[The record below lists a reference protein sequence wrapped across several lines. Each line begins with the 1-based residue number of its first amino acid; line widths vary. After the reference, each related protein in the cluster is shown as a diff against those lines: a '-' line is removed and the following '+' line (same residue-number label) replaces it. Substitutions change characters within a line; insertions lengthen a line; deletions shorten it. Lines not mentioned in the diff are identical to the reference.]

1 MSKSNPRWM
10 QEGKAKRSKLK
21 NLALPHVST
30 QPSKTYQETNITN
43 NTYTKSSSI
52 EFDKYEVQEHLI
64 DLWIVLR
71 RIAKT
76 VFFFTIITLTI
87 PGIRNG
93 VLTISPYE
101 PAVLLILNSIIK
113 HSLSSLG
120 NNVQVFIGSPLTP
133 ITVYLNL
140 AFFIAVLI
148 SLPVIVKELMSFIR
162 PGLTEVEYLI
172 LKKLSFYAL
181 LLFLLGAG
189 ISYFVI
195 LPVTLKILAYSGG
208 VVGDDS
214 LLQMYSLSSILNL
227 LLWGTLGGGILYA
240 CPILIVVLVNLDI
253 LTPDQVTEKRR
264 EIIMIIFI
272 IAAFVTPDP
281 TIVSMLILSLPLIG
295 IVEIM
300 ISWGYKIELNK
311 ILIESKMVSK

>member
-208 VVGDDS
+208 V
-214 LLQMYSLSSILNL
+214 
-227 LLWGTLGGGILYA
+227 
-240 CPILIVVLVNLDI
+240 LVNLDI